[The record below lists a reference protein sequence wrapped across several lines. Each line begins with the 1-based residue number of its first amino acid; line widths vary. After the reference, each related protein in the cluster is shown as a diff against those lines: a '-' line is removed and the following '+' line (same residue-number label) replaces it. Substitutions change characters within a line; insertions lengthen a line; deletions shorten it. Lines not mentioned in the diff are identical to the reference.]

1 MKLIGK
7 VKMKLLTNNEA
18 HSYWMTIEKE
28 LFNSSK
34 LISSTSDISNQRVN
48 FISLSKNMSKSLE
61 LFGINKKVY
70 QQFCPMANNDKGA
83 IWLSSNEKIMNPYF
97 GAAMLSC
104 GTIQKIVE

>member
-1 MKLIGK
+1 
-7 VKMKLLTNNEA
+7 
-18 HSYWMTIEKE
+18 
-28 LFNSSK
+28 
-34 LISSTSDISNQRVN
+34 
-48 FISLSKNMSKSLE
+48 MSKSIA

-70 QQFCPMANNDKGA
+70 QQFCPMANSDKGA